1 MAGVEAVWQ
10 TASRGGGSWTNN
22 TFLLIK
28 TNAAGE
34 VEWRK
39 NYTRGNAYSVSL
51 TNDGGYLLAGRGQ
64 SNLVKV
70 DSEGNMQWNK
80 TFTAFDNSGMVYS
93 AIQTK
98 DGGYAIVGTDESK
111 EGPEGALVKTDS
123 EGSIQ
128 WTKTYGEPNKLYD
141 AYSVVETNDCGYA
154 IAGKVAPGAGYGDM
168 WLLKTDVSGEVQ
180 WEKTYGGQEPETANS
195 IVKTGDGGYLL
206 VGSTDSVGA
215 GNSDGWAVKVDSQ
228 GNKQWSKTFG
238 EEGEDFF
245 KDAVQAS
252 DGGYVITGITNSIK
266 NPVVVVVKLS
276 AFGELDWEKSYEG
289 DHSAE
294 SIIATSDGG
303 YAFAGYKNR
312 DVSRNITVWLVKI
325 ATDVSAQQTQLFDT
339 ILIVVALVIVAGLGL
354 GLLVYLIR
362 KK

>member
-1 MAGVEAVWQ
+1 M
-10 TASRGGGSWTNN
+10 
-22 TFLLIK
+22 
-28 TNAAGE
+28 
-34 VEWRK
+34 
-39 NYTRGNAYSVSL
+39 
-51 TNDGGYLLAGRGQ
+51 
-64 SNLVKV
+64 
-70 DSEGNMQWNK
+70 
-80 TFTAFDNSGMVYS
+80 
-93 AIQTK
+93 
-98 DGGYAIVGTDESK
+98 
-111 EGPEGALVKTDS
+111 P
-123 EGSIQ
+123 
-128 WTKTYGEPNKLYD
+128 
-141 AYSVVETNDCGYA
+141 
-154 IAGKVAPGAGYGDM
+154 
-168 WLLKTDVSGEVQ
+168 
-180 WEKTYGGQEPETANS
+180 
-195 IVKTGDGGYLL
+195 
-206 VGSTDSVGA
+206 
-215 GNSDGWAVKVDSQ
+215 
-228 GNKQWSKTFG
+228 
-238 EEGEDFF
+238 
-245 KDAVQAS
+245 VQAS